1 MADVRPASVRR
12 ASVADAAE
20 LARLR
25 VLMFASLGEP
35 VDEDLYE
42 TCVAGFE
49 QRLADL
55 DGFAAYV
62 VERPDSAGR
71 LAACGAGFV
80 EQRLPG
86 PGRPSG
92 LVGHLSCMSTDLD
105 QRRRGHARAVL
116 VTLLDWFRARGVGH
130 VDLHA
135 SVEGSGLYRS
145 VGFAEPR
152 WPALR
157 WRP

>member
-1 MADVRPASVRR
+1 MPAAPVRR
-12 ASVADAAE
+12 AGPADAAE

-35 VDEDLYE
+35 VNEGLYE

-49 QRLADL
+49 QRLPDV

-62 VERPDSAGR
+62 VERPGAAGR
-71 LAACGAGFV
+71 LAACGVGFA

-92 LVGHLSCMSTDLD
+92 LVGHLSCMSTDVD
-105 QRRRGHARAVL
+105 QRRRGHARTVL
-116 VTLLDWFRARGVGH
+116 VALLDWFRERGVGH